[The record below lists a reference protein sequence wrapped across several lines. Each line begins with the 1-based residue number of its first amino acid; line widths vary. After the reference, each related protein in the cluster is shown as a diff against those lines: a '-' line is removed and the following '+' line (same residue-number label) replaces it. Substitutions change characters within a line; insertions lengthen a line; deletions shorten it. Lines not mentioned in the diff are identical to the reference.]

1 MSNLLIV
8 ESKNDKIFIE
18 ALVKYL
24 NINKIQLDKPICF
37 EEDDYKCLQG
47 LDQAKLTSTFDEIK
61 ATIRK
66 KAIPKVGIIID
77 QDSDT
82 KTERLNWLNDCLK
95 KVYPEAEDIRETSQL
110 YRLTTIEDQITEFA
124 CYFTNVEGQGELE
137 TVLKKIKSQDSTYAD
152 CLEDWRNCL
161 NKQEKSIKD
170 KDFDKFWISNYLRF
184 DTCSTEDKKQAG
196 RKCSMNGFDYVMK
209 NKRHIWNFEH
219 EVLNELKEFLQLF
232 AV

>member
-18 ALVKYL
+18 ALVQYL
-24 NINKIQLDKPICF
+24 NFTKIQLDKPICF

-110 YRLTTIEDQITEFA
+110 YRLTTIEDQIT
-124 CYFTNVEGQGELE
+124 
-137 TVLKKIKSQDSTYAD
+137 
-152 CLEDWRNCL
+152 
-161 NKQEKSIKD
+161 
-170 KDFDKFWISNYLRF
+170 
-184 DTCSTEDKKQAG
+184 
-196 RKCSMNGFDYVMK
+196 
-209 NKRHIWNFEH
+209 
-219 EVLNELKEFLQLF
+219 
-232 AV
+232 